1 MNLKLIQKHLG
12 RIPNDSEQIFFKSIW
27 NSITKQS
34 QFDSEFSQSEV
45 QSNYNSKLILIA
57 EGKYDPRMIVADNI
71 FLAENRKRLVTIPT
85 EKGSFVLGLSSVTGM
100 NASNS
105 GKHIYFIFGAGI
117 KAMIAKLN
125 KLEWFEGAIPVHK
138 YGLGYALYRLIKEND
153 GGLRLP
159 LKNNDDINI
168 LSKKGAQGILV
179 IINRRFEN
187 SFNDLIRVSKISHM
201 NLGSITRE
209 PNIELFI
216 GQKPVGHIPLSIVD
230 IMIRND
236 QNLDEI
242 KMQSTIPK
250 YPQPKLKEKK
260 TFNDELKKLVKDRD
274 KIGSIKIS
282 QKTVNMQGNT
292 VFFKRGGTT
301 FGAAVNDNKHI
312 TYNDYKMKSMAAIA
326 NTARQLACAGIR
338 PEVCSGFV
346 TIPDSNQSE
355 KGSFLKGIKDAAQI
369 LNLDI
374 KYLSIESGLG
384 LPKGTF
390 CTAGTAIKEGL
401 FPNTFPE
408 SDLFISMLGSHRGEL
423 GGSHYLSLL
432 NQENAGNRPVV
443 DLMMESRLQDTILTG
458 IQGELIQS
466 ARPIGRGGIAVSIAK
481 SLANNKNMGTRVH
494 FSRKLKTEELLFG
507 ETQGLV
513 LVTIN
518 ESDLMEFERVCMTI
532 GIPAT
537 TIGRV
542 TNDGIYSFN
551 DSIKVKVEDLN

>member
-1 MNLKLIQKHLG
+1 
-12 RIPNDSEQIFFKSIW
+12 
-27 NSITKQS
+27 
-34 QFDSEFSQSEV
+34 
-45 QSNYNSKLILIA
+45 
-57 EGKYDPRMIVADNI
+57 
-71 FLAENRKRLVTIPT
+71 
-85 EKGSFVLGLSSVTGM
+85 
-100 NASNS
+100 
-105 GKHIYFIFGAGI
+105 
-117 KAMIAKLN
+117 
-125 KLEWFEGAIPVHK
+125 
-138 YGLGYALYRLIKEND
+138 
-153 GGLRLP
+153 
-159 LKNNDDINI
+159 
-168 LSKKGAQGILV
+168 
-179 IINRRFEN
+179 
-187 SFNDLIRVSKISHM
+187 
-201 NLGSITRE
+201 
-209 PNIELFI
+209 
-216 GQKPVGHIPLSIVD
+216 
-230 IMIRND
+230 
-236 QNLDEI
+236 
-242 KMQSTIPK
+242 
-250 YPQPKLKEKK
+250 
-260 TFNDELKKLVKDRD
+260 
-274 KIGSIKIS
+274 
-282 QKTVNMQGNT
+282 
-292 VFFKRGGTT
+292 
-301 FGAAVNDNKHI
+301 
-312 TYNDYKMKSMAAIA
+312 MKSMAAIA

-466 ARPIGRGGIAVSIAK
+466 ARPIGRGGLAVSIAK